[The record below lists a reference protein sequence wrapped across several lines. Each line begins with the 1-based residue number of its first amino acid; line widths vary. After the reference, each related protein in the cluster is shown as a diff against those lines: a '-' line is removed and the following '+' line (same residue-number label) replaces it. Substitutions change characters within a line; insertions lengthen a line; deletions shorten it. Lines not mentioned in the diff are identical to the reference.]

1 MKNTI
6 YYKQVQL
13 LLKLLPIIS
22 KERDFALKGGTAINL
37 FFRNMPRLSVDIDL
51 VYLPIADRDASLQGI
66 TKNLNAIKQNIVRLL
81 PTTVVNDR
89 DINNTTFLS
98 GLNIQNDGVSV
109 KVEVNTTIRGAV
121 NQTKEIS
128 LSEKAAELFEMAV
141 TVKSL
146 SFEDVYAGKICAA
159 LDRQHPRDFYDVK
172 LLLENEGISDNL
184 RKTFIVYLISSN
196 RPIVELLNPN
206 RIDIADVFEQE
217 FSGMTN
223 DNVTID
229 ELLKSR
235 ENLIEVIQSSL
246 TEDEI
251 QFLLSFK
258 DRNPKWD
265 LLGLDNVEILPSVKW
280 KMMNLAKM
288 STDKHK
294 DSYNKLSSFLKS
306 LK

>member
-1 MKNTI
+1 
-6 YYKQVQL
+6 
-13 LLKLLPIIS
+13 
-22 KERDFALKGGTAINL
+22 
-37 FFRNMPRLSVDIDL
+37 
-51 VYLPIADRDASLQGI
+51 
-66 TKNLNAIKQNIVRLL
+66 
-81 PTTVVNDR
+81 
-89 DINNTTFLS
+89 
-98 GLNIQNDGVSV
+98 
-109 KVEVNTTIRGAV
+109 
-121 NQTKEIS
+121 
-128 LSEKAAELFEMAV
+128 MAV

-265 LLGLDNVEILPSVKW
+265 LLGLDNVDILPSVKW

-288 STDKHK
+288 STEKHK